1 MSLKL
6 GNTAINKIYLGSTEI
21 NKAYLGGT
29 MIFGSPSEYLD
40 DLAAYYRL
48 NETSGT
54 TVNDVTGNYDGV
66 NYGATINQTGQ
77 VGKAYS
83 FDGVDDYVDLQG
95 DLGITSLPV
104 AFKAWVKFPTA
115 PGSGQEVIVY
125 EISSSRNSAFS
136 ITVTSSTVYV
146 TYGDG
151 TGTGSGTRK
160 TYNTNAG
167 ISDTSWHQIFVN
179 MIDFNTVEVW
189 IDGVETTVSY
199 HSGTATSIS
208 FATTQYGL
216 AKHAVPG
223 LYYEF
228 TLDEVG
234 FWTKTFS
241 QAEIEDIYD
250 KESNGIP
257 II

>member
-6 GNTAINKIYLGSTEI
+6 GNTNINKIYLGSNEI
-21 NKAYLGGT
+21 SKAYLGSDMVYGDP
-29 MIFGSPSEYLD
+29 SPYLT
-40 DLAAYYRL
+40 DLIAYYRL

-54 TVNDVTGNYDGV
+54 DVFDVTGNYNGV
-66 NYGATINQTGQ
+66 RYGATMNETGQ
-77 VGKAYS
+77 VGTAYS
-83 FDGVDDYVDLQG
+83 FDGVDDYIDLIG

-125 EISSSRNSAFS
+125 EISSSRNRAFS
-136 ITVTSSTVYV
+136 VTVTSSTVYV
-146 TYGDG
+146 TYGDN
-151 TGTGSGTRK
+151 TGTSSGGRR
-160 TYNTNAG
+160 TYNTNQG
-167 ISDTSWHQIFVN
+167 ISDTGWHQIFVN

-199 HSGTATSIS
+199 HSGGATSVVFTS
-208 FATTQYGL
+208 SQFGL
-216 AKHAVPG
+216 AYHPAG
-223 LYYEF
+223 IYYDM

-234 FWTKTFS
+234 FWAKTFS
-241 QAEIEDIYD
+241 QSEIEDIYD
-250 KESNGIP
+250 KESNGIS